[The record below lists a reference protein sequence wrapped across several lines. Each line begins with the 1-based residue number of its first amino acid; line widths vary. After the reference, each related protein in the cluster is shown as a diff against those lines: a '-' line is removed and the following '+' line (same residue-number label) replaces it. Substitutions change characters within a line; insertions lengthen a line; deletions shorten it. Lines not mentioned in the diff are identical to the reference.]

1 VATSDAL
8 TVLPP
13 SSMTIEPIALR
24 AMFWRPE
31 CREPS
36 DWHPHVPLGFWLV
49 EAQAPRALVSIGCP
63 DVVAHHAYCQ
73 AVEKLGL
80 ASRCAAVPAWPAMS
94 NGDDPGAHAAHAALV
109 DRYAGVAEILRGDQ
123 EGILDRFS
131 DHEVDLLHVDGT
143 WTFAALQQL
152 LQRWWPKLSRDALL
166 VLHGTEPSHHDNAM
180 HRLLVELGKGR
191 ALATFQAG
199 RGAAVIQVGD
209 ELRPMPARL
218 ASARLSEAG
227 RRSVHEIFARLG
239 RACVDAQRAHE
250 SEQRAKSL
258 AAELEAHA
266 LRFDDA
272 RSALAQAMSRASA
285 SERELAE
292 VRARLLARDDEGE
305 RYIEQLRESGEAL
318 RRQVDDL
325 ASRLV
330 TDGQEAERLRARL
343 AEAEQGL
350 AASPSTQ
357 TLLAAANGDLSEAR
371 RRIAQLEEQR
381 ETLMAAHSAELAELR
396 DQQRAATARDAVLL
410 KLKIESEA
418 QARASLQSL
427 TERHGKLE
435 QDTAALAAALRA
447 AQRLQEERLAAVKSE
462 SERVNEAVAAAHE
475 AMKASHQSL
484 LADRDAARAELGPVR
499 EQVAS
504 LTSALEDER
513 SLTAA
518 LKEAVTSLQAR
529 LDAEAAEQRQ
539 IESLEAA
546 LATERAA
553 HASALADAKA
563 GHEAALRDAV
573 SARDEATQRAAAL
586 EQALAAADAKGSA
599 LHERCASLEARQ
611 SGAQNLV
618 QRATAALQSARATQA
633 ELASE
638 RDALSSRLSEAVS
651 SHASAMSDL
660 RGKLD
665 ELEARA
671 AAEAVAARRQA
682 AAELSDLRSELEARD
697 AQLGVAQAALENERR
712 ERFRETEQ
720 LTRMLLDAERRLA
733 EAHAA
738 AESDRQ
744 AFAERLDAA
753 ERRTAAAA
761 SRLAAVTAEREAIV
775 SSRSWRLTAPVRRL
789 TGGRRTTPETRVR
802 TSGLFDADWYLAT
815 YPDVAAAGI
824 DPLAHYLEHGASEG
838 RDPGPGFSSRAYLA
852 RYPDV
857 AEAGL
862 NPLMHYLEF
871 GRIEGREPQ

>member
-1 VATSDAL
+1 
-8 TVLPP
+8 
-13 SSMTIEPIALR
+13 
-24 AMFWRPE
+24 
-31 CREPS
+31 
-36 DWHPHVPLGFWLV
+36 
-49 EAQAPRALVSIGCP
+49 
-63 DVVAHHAYCQ
+63 
-73 AVEKLGL
+73 
-80 ASRCAAVPAWPAMS
+80 
-94 NGDDPGAHAAHAALV
+94 
-109 DRYAGVAEILRGDQ
+109 
-123 EGILDRFS
+123 
-131 DHEVDLLHVDGT
+131 
-143 WTFAALQQL
+143 
-152 LQRWWPKLSRDALL
+152 
-166 VLHGTEPSHHDNAM
+166 
-180 HRLLVELGKGR
+180 
-191 ALATFQAG
+191 
-199 RGAAVIQVGD
+199 
-209 ELRPMPARL
+209 MPARL

-227 RRSVHEIFARLG
+227 RRSLHEIFARLG

-305 RYIEQLRESGEAL
+305 RYIEQLRESGEVL

-325 ASRLV
+325 AGRLL

-357 TLLAAANGDLSEAR
+357 SLLAAANGDLAEAR

-381 ETLMAAHSAELAELR
+381 ETLMAAHSAELTALR
-396 DQQRAATARDAVLL
+396 DQHRAATARDAVLL
-410 KLKIESEA
+410 KLKVESEA

-427 TERHGKLE
+427 TERHVKLE
-435 QDTAALAAALRA
+435 QDTTALAAALRA

-475 AMKASHQSL
+475 AMKARHQAL
-484 LADRDAARAELGPVR
+484 LAERDGALADHDAARAELGSVR

-504 LTSALEDER
+504 LTSTLDDER

-518 LKEAVTSLQAR
+518 LKEAVASLQNR
-529 LDAEAAEQRQ
+529 LEENLAEQRQ
-539 IESLEAA
+539 IESLEAE
-546 LATERAA
+546 LAAERAA
-553 HASALADAKA
+553 HASALGDARA
-563 GHEAALRDAV
+563 RHEAALREAV

-586 EQALAAADAKGSA
+586 EQALAAAEAQGLA

-618 QRATAALQSARATQA
+618 QRAAAALQSARATQA

-638 RDALSSRLSEAVS
+638 RDALSSRLAEAVA
-651 SHASAMSDL
+651 SHANAMSDL

-671 AAEAVAARRQA
+671 AAESVVARRHA
-682 AAELSDLRSELEARD
+682 ATELSDLRSELEARD
-697 AQLGVAQAALENERR
+697 AQLGAAQAALESERR
-712 ERFRETEQ
+712 DRFRETEQ
-720 LTRMLLDAERRLA
+720 LTRMVLDAERRLV

-744 AFAERLDAA
+744 AFAGKLDAA
-753 ERRTAAAA
+753 ERRAAAAA
-761 SRLAAVTAEREAIV
+761 SRLAAVNAEREAIV

-789 TGGRRTTPETRVR
+789 TGGRRTTPQALVR
-802 TSGLFDADWYLAT
+802 ASGLFDADWYLAT

-838 RDPGPGFSSRAYLA
+838 RDPGPRFSSRAYLA

-862 NPLMHYLEF
+862 NPLVHYLEF
-871 GRIEGREPQ
+871 GRIEGRETQ

>member
-1 VATSDAL
+1 VGTSDAL
-8 TVLPP
+8 TLLPP

-36 DWHPHVPLGFWLV
+36 DWHPHIPLGFWLV
-49 EAQAPRALVSIGCP
+49 EAQAPRVVVSIGCP

-73 AVEKLGL
+73 AIEKLGL
-80 ASRCAAVPAWPAMS
+80 AVRCAAVPTWPEMS
-94 NGDDPGAHAAHAALV
+94 RDDDSGADAAHAALM

-131 DHEVDLLHVDGT
+131 DHEVDLLHVDGH

-152 LQRWWPKLSRDALL
+152 LQRWWPKLSREALL

-325 ASRLV
+325 AGRLL

-357 TLLAAANGDLSEAR
+357 SLLAAANGDLAEAR

-638 RDALSSRLSEAVS
+638 RDALSSRLAEAVA
-651 SHASAMSDL
+651 SHAGAMSDL

-665 ELEARA
+665 ELETRT

-682 AAELSDLRSELEARD
+682 ALELSDLRSELEARG
-697 AQLGVAQAALENERR
+697 AQLGAAQAALESERR
-712 ERFRETEQ
+712 DRFRETEQ
-720 LTRMLLDAERRLA
+720 LTRMVLDAERRLV

-744 AFAERLDAA
+744 AFTGRLDAA
-753 ERRTAAAA
+753 ERRAAAA
-761 SRLAAVTAEREAIV
+761 AARLAAVNAEREAIV
-775 SSRSWRLTAPVRRL
+775 SSRSWRLTAPMRRL
-789 TGGRRTTPETRVR
+789 TSGRRITPEARVR
-802 TSGLFDADWYLAT
+802 ASGLFDADWYLAT

-862 NPLMHYLEF
+862 NPLVHYLEF